1 MHNSRKGI
9 EQPQLIV
16 YVLFTVVLT
25 LTGIYVGF
33 TYMGGIATTF
43 EFQDY
48 ASRLNI
54 VTSNLINSPNCYAV
68 ETSYAV
74 PAGTFYQVDAGKINW
89 LRFNSTDGNKI
100 LSDCSAAGKNQTWV
114 KLTFL
119 DSGISDTVWSGPE
132 PTKEQLV
139 NEWTPAERNIL
150 VLIQNGSS
158 VSLGN
163 LEVRLKG

>member
-1 MHNSRKGI
+1 MHNSKKGV

-16 YVLFTVVLT
+16 YVLFTVILT

-33 TYMGGIATTF
+33 IYLGGVDAAF

-54 VTSNLINSPNCYAV
+54 VTSNIINSPNCFAV
-68 ETSYAV
+68 EQSYTTA
-74 PAGTFYQVDAGKINW
+74 AGGTFYQVDTGKINW
-89 LRFNSTDGNKI
+89 TRFNSTDGNKI

-119 DSGISDTVWSGPE
+119 NSGVSDTIYSGAE
-132 PTKEQLV
+132 PTD
-139 NEWTPAERNIL
+139 EWTPAERNVI
-150 VLIQNGSS
+150 VLIQDGNS
-158 VSLGN
+158 VSLGR